1 MQKQTIAIAVI
12 TLLVGYG
19 FGLMTVKEK
28 APSVSMHAM
37 PDGTMMT
44 GEGMSMTEMMSSMN
58 SELKGKVGDDFDA
71 AFLSEMIVH
80 HEGAVEMAEL
90 ALTNAKHKEVKDLAT
105 AIISAQNTEI
115 GQMKAWQKSWYS
127 R

>member
-1 MQKQTIAIAVI
+1 MQKHTITIVVI
-12 TLLVGYG
+12 TLLLG
-19 FGLMTVKEK
+19 FGFGFVTGKNKV
-28 APSVSMHAM
+28 PSIVVDHGS
-37 PDGTMMT
+37 
-44 GEGMSMTEMMSSMN
+44 MSMSDTMSSMN
-58 SELKGKVGDDFDA
+58 AELKGKSGDDFDA

-105 AIISAQNTEI
+105 AIIAAQNTEI
-115 GQMKAWQKSWYS
+115 GQMKAWQKEWFG

>member
-1 MQKQTIAIAVI
+1 MQKQATTIAII
-12 TLLVGYG
+12 TLLLG
-19 FGLMTVKEK
+19 FGFGYVTGKSKV
-28 APSVSMHAM
+28 PSVTIDHSS
-37 PDGTMMT
+37 
-44 GEGMSMTEMMSSMN
+44 MSMSDTMSSMN
-58 SELKGKVGDDFDA
+58 AELKGKSGDDFDT

-115 GQMKAWQKSWYS
+115 GQMKDWQKNWYG